1 MDCSVP
7 AFLVLHC
14 LPEFAQTHVHWVGD
28 AIQPSHPLSPPFSSC
43 SQSFPASRS
52 SSMSQLFSLGGQSI
66 GASAS
71 ASVLPMDI
79 KEWFPLKY
87 ISLKSKGLSRV
98 FSSTTIWKHQF
109 FGVQPSLCQLSQLYM
124 TTGKTI
130 ALTIRT
136 FVGKFGGLIQNKF
149 ILSYFKKSEISIIQP
164 KSRGQQDTFSLEALG
179 DNWSL
184 DFVSFWCCW
193 HSLTSSGITPISTYM
208 AVLPLPLLSVSTSL
222 TLPF

>member
-1 MDCSVP
+1 M
-7 AFLVLHC
+7 
-14 LPEFAQTHVHWVGD
+14 Q
-28 AIQPSHPLSPPFSSC
+28 
-43 SQSFPASRS
+43 
-52 SSMSQLFSLGGQSI
+52 
-66 GASAS
+66 
-71 ASVLPMDI
+71 
-79 KEWFPLKY
+79 
-87 ISLKSKGLSRV
+87 SKGLSRV
-98 FSSTTIWKHQF
+98 FSNTTVQKHQF
-109 FGVQPSLCQLSQLYM
+109 FGAQLSYIVQLSHPYM

-208 AVLPLPLLSVSTSL
+208 AVLPLPLLSVKSPSCVCKYNYIHKSILVGISRKTT
-222 TLPF
+222 TLRSGPKKK